1 VVTIHDLGYHYY
13 PEAHTLSQNLY
24 LRWSTRFNARRA
36 TAILADSQA
45 TRRDLMALYQVPA
58 ERIHVVYPGRDE
70 TLAPVR
76 DPALLAAVRARY
88 GLADRYLLYVG
99 TLHPRKNLV
108 RLIRA
113 FARLLASGSSEGA
126 PGTLQLV
133 LAGQKG
139 WLTADILAE
148 VDRMR
153 LGDRVVLTG
162 FVPDSDLAALLSG
175 AQAFLF
181 PPLYEGFGL
190 PILEAMAC
198 GIPVVCSNSS
208 SLPEVAGEAALLVD
222 PMDIDALAA
231 AMQRVL
237 VDEGLRQELVQRG
250 FAQISAFSWRRCAAE
265 ALAVLE
271 AAGRGSG

>member
-1 VVTIHDLGYHYY
+1 MSSYSTMARADLLFWAQ
-13 PEAHTLSQNLY
+13 AHAPTFTTNAAAIGLSTGQASAF
-24 LRWSTRFNARRA
+24 STA
-36 TAILADSQA
+36 TTAAA
-45 TRRDLMALYQVPA
+45 A
-58 ERIHVVYPGRDE
+58 
-70 TLAPVR
+70 
-76 DPALLAAVRARY
+76 ALLAMNQAHDASKVATQQCLEAFNALRSSS
-88 GLADRYLLYVG
+88 GD
-99 TLHPRKNLV
+99 TV

-181 PPLYEGFGL
+181 PSLYEGFGL